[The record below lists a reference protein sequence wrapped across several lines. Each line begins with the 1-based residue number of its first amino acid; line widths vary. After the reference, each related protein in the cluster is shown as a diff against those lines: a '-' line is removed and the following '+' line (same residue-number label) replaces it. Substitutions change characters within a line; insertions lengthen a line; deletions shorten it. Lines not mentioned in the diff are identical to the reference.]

1 MTGSVLSITK
11 SKGRQDMNTLVLDVP
26 RNARNLS
33 IPSQNLAVI
42 DVDEHSTVDDE
53 TINKIV

>member
-1 MTGSVLSITK
+1 M
-11 SKGRQDMNTLVLDVP
+11 GRQDMNTLVLDVP